1 MSGLVSVLLAPAALS
16 TSIAPYAA
24 VMGVGFLI
32 GVWGHLTRNRMLII
46 TGIVIVGGLSIYIVF
61 GLAKIY

>member
-1 MSGLVSVLLAPAALS
+1 MSGLASVLLAPAALS
-16 TSIAPYAA
+16 TSIVPYAA

-32 GVWGHLTRNRMLII
+32 GVTGNVIRSRGLII
-46 TGIVIVGGLSIYIVF
+46 TGIVMVGGLSVYIVF